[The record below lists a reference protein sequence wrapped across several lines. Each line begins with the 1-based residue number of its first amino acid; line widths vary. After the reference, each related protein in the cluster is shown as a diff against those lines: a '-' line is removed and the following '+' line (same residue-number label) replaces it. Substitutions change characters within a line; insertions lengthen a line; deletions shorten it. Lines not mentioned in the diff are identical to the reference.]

1 MSDGNKFAESA
12 YAQQRQQ
19 NRLPFESMGN
29 VLLDA
34 MQGILVCLD
43 NYHII
48 IGVSKTV
55 KRYFGFEQTELV
67 GLSILLFIEDSERD
81 SFLKFLNNPPQPN
94 DIYYVRMM
102 TNNTNEYRQV
112 KIHRKKKLSS
122 DNANVHSTT
131 ARHNHSAVTIL
142 IITLEDSSYIDIT
155 LHDIHKQ
162 EFYTKMNLIG
172 EIIFEDHRGALIT
185 GYLPHEI
192 VSQSIFDFVYY
203 EDRLVKLHALWKCVT
218 TGSSKLQW
226 RLNARDGSLVFL
238 QTEYKLISDH
248 ENHDIIIARNEVL
261 NPMQRSQF
269 DELQTAWKHQ
279 CAADIKGNSS
289 SFKFLSSSDTDS
301 SSASNDQ
308 CRICVPSLSMCFT
321 TDKLQPLNLQGNI
334 FGVSKL
340 TRPLTIQ
347 DYIQILMDNDKHMD
361 GELANMINNIQSLT
375 ACYRRLNDKNKIQ
388 KNGSDVDMEEKV
400 QLESSPSLTDASLRQ
415 KNDSESIVR
424 GILSNSIKYNH
435 EKQPGDSSSTL
446 VRLLNGSEP
455 NTQNGSTRS
464 STVTSQFQTN
474 QSKSNSTPLSPE
486 ALHQQDIDFLKKYKA
501 AKAKLESQLE
511 LLRRQETLDVNQTND
526 KTRRNTILN
535 KLSQLENIK
544 NKHFARRHI
553 QNRQT
558 STTTTAIPVNNPEQ
572 KDFLN
577 SLFSSSPSTTTKP
590 IELLPIDN
598 NHPQTPSIPSPLSS
612 LFSSPNDQSPFYSST
627 YQDQRNSSQQF
638 DPIQTSSYLDVKPS
652 FFDEFLTPPSSYT
665 PVNNTTAT
673 NTNTNTTT
681 NNNNNSSTSVHSH
694 MNVSFQGT
702 TNDLTNSPF
711 STNHQHN
718 TTYPY

>member
-1 MSDGNKFAESA
+1 MSDGNQFTASA
-12 YAQQRQQ
+12 YAQQHQQ

-34 MQGILVCLD
+34 MQGILICLD
-43 NYHII
+43 SYHII

-55 KRYFGFEQTELV
+55 KRYFGFEQTDLV
-67 GLSILLFIEDSERD
+67 GLSILLLIEDSERD
-81 SFLKFLNNPPQPN
+81 SFLKFLNSPSQPN
-94 DIYYVRMM
+94 DMHYVRIM

-112 KIHRKKKLSS
+112 KIHRKKKLNH

-131 ARHNHSAVTIL
+131 TRHNYSVVTML
-142 IITLEDSSYIDIT
+142 IITSEDSSYIDIT

-192 VSQSIFDFVYY
+192 LSQSIFDFVYY

-248 ENHDIIIARNEVL
+248 QNHDIIVARNEVL
-261 NPMQRSQF
+261 NPIQRSQF

-289 SFKFLSSSDTDS
+289 SFKFLSPTDTDS
-301 SSASNDQ
+301 SSASNGQ
-308 CRICVPSLSMCFT
+308 CRICVPSLR
-321 TDKLQPLNLQGNI
+321 NI

-375 ACYRRLNDKNKIQ
+375 ACYRRLNDKTKSQ
-388 KNGSDVDMEEKV
+388 SNGSDIIMDEKV
-400 QLESSPSLTDASLRQ
+400 QLESSPSLTDISSRQ
-415 KNDSESIVR
+415 KHDSESIVR
-424 GILSNSIKYNH
+424 GILSNSIQYNH
-435 EKQPGDSSSTL
+435 EKQSGLYLKENFYYYYNYAFFEGDSSSTL
-446 VRLLNGSEP
+446 VRLLNGNGHSS
-455 NTQNGSTRS
+455 QNGNTRS
-464 STVTSQFQTN
+464 STVTSQFQIN

-486 ALHQQDIDFLKKYKA
+486 IIHQQDVDFLKKYKA

-511 LLRRQETLDVNQTND
+511 SIRRQETIDANQIND
-526 KTRRNTILN
+526 KAKRNTILN

-553 QNRQT
+553 QKRQT
-558 STTTTAIPVNNPEQ
+558 STTTTAVPIINSEQ

-577 SLFSSSPSTTTKP
+577 SLFSSSPSSAKS
-590 IELLPIDN
+590 IGLLPIDN
-598 NHPQTPSIPSPLSS
+598 NNPLTSSSPSS
-612 LFSSPNDQSPFYSST
+612 LFSSSNDQSPYYSSNN
-627 YQDQRNSSQQF
+627 YQDQRNTSQQF
-638 DPIQTSSYLDVKPS
+638 DSIQTSSYHNVKPS
-652 FFDEFLTPPSSYT
+652 LFDEFLTPPSSSYT
-665 PVNNTTAT
+665 PVNTPT
-673 NTNTNTTT
+673 N

-694 MNVSFQGT
+694 MDISYQGT
-702 TNDLTNSPF
+702 TDNLTGSSF

-718 TTYPY
+718 TNYPY